1 MSALNPRQKEAVRY
15 TQGPLLVLA
24 GAGSGK
30 TSVITHKIAHLIE
43 RGIAPNRI
51 AAVTFTN
58 KAAREMKTRV
68 KDMLKGKEA
77 RGLQISTFHTLG
89 LNILRSSL
97 HAAGYKK
104 NFSIFNTDDCLSL
117 LRELMRKGGTG
128 SNELAE
134 RVHWQ
139 ISSWKNALVAP
150 EEAAAQPHTDA
161 IKAQA
166 AQVYGDYQ
174 RQLRAYNAVDFD
186 DLILQPVRLF
196 GEHAEALGAWR
207 ERIQYLLVDEYQDTN
222 GCQYELVKQIVG
234 DRGVFTAVGDDDQ
247 SVYAWRGAQPE
258 NLALLSRDFPQLRV
272 IKLEQNYRS
281 TGRILKAANTLIANN
296 AHMFEKSLWSELG
309 YGDPLR
315 VLCARDEE
323 HEAEK
328 VVSQLLHHKFVHR
341 TEFRDYAILYRGNHQ
356 ARPFERVL
364 REHRVPYFLSGG
376 MSFFEYAE
384 IRDIMAYLRLL
395 VNPDDDNAFLRVIN
409 TPRREIGPATL
420 EKLARFASERGMSL
434 FAASFEDALD
444 AHLPERNLRPLRRF
458 TQWLTNM
465 SHNAGTADAVA
476 VVRDMLEEIQYAEW
490 LKDACDDP
498 KVAERR
504 LDNVMELVGWLQR
517 VAAQGEQEKTLGEI
531 VAEIS
536 LIGMLER
543 DGDDKVG
550 DSVSLMTIHAAK
562 GLEFPHVFVVG
573 MEEDLLPHRTSVA
586 DDSIEEERRLAYVA
600 ITRAKKTLSFSLVRQ
615 RRRYGE
621 TVDCAPSRFLAE
633 LPEADLEWEGASP
646 VSAEQR
652 QAHGQAHL
660 ANLRSLLDE

>member
-1 MSALNPRQKEAVRY
+1 LSALNPRQKEAVRY

-43 RGIAPNRI
+43 QGIAPNRI

-97 HAAGYKK
+97 QQAGYKK
-104 NFSIFNTDDCLSL
+104 NFSIFNTDDCLAL
-117 LRELMRKGGTG
+117 LRELMRKGGAA
-128 SNELAE
+128 SNDLAE

-139 ISSWKNALVAP
+139 ISAWKNALIAP
-150 EEAAAQPHTDA
+150 DEAAAEPHTDA
-161 IKAQA
+161 IKAEA
-166 AQVYGDYQ
+166 ARLYGDYQ

-196 GEHAEALGAWR
+196 RVHDTALAAWR

-234 DRGVFTAVGDDDQ
+234 ERGVLTVVGDDDQ

-258 NLALLSRDFPQLRV
+258 NLSLLSRDFPTLRV

-281 TGRILKAANTLIANN
+281 TGRILKA
-296 AHMFEKSLWSELG
+296 LWSELG

-420 EKLARFASERGMSL
+420 EKLARFASERNMSL

-444 AHLPERNLRPLRRF
+444 THLPERNLRPLRRF
-458 TQWLTNM
+458 GQWLTNM
-465 SHNAGTADAVA
+465 THNAGTADAVG
-476 VVRDMLEEIQYAEW
+476 VVRDMLQEIQYAEW
-490 LKDACDDP
+490 LKDTCDDP

-517 VAAQGEQEKTLGEI
+517 VAAQSEQDKTLGEI

-586 DDSIEEERRLAYVA
+586 EDSIEEERRLAYVA
-600 ITRAKKTLSFSLVRQ
+600 ITRAKKTLSFTLARS

-633 LPEADLEWEGASP
+633 LPETDLEWEGASP
-646 VSAEQR
+646 ASAEQK

-660 ANLRSLLDE
+660 ANLRSLLE